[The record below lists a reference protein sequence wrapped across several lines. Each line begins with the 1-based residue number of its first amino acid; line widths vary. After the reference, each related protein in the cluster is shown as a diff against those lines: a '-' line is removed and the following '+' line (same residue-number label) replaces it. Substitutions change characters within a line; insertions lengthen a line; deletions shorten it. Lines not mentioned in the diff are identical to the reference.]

1 MFFVFT
7 KTLLKTTNSRRNL
20 ALKLLRAKNNKTN
33 MIKSKKTVIVTI
45 VPCVSLRRLL
55 TRTLLVLNKYDFSR
69 TVQLRFVNL
78 VRYVFETQ
86 TFCTNVKLQLHAIAM
101 QSLFNTT

>member
-55 TRTLLVLNKYDFSR
+55 TDSYLARTK
-69 TVQLRFVNL
+69 QIRF
-78 VRYVFETQ
+78 
-86 TFCTNVKLQLHAIAM
+86 
-101 QSLFNTT
+101 